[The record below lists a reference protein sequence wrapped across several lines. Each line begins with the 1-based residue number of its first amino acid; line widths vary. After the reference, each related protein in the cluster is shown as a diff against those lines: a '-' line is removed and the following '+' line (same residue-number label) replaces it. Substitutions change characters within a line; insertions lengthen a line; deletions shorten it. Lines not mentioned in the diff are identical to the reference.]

1 MSRLVTLY
9 YKKRS
14 WLKYKTYLS
23 SLGIRFALTQ
33 LKAALVEIVRNF
45 DIHVNPKTRSD
56 DQIDDT
62 FFMATLKGGIWLDF
76 KER

>member
-1 MSRLVTLY
+1 
-9 YKKRS
+9 
-14 WLKYKTYLS
+14 
-23 SLGIRFALTQ
+23 
-33 LKAALVEIVRNF
+33 VEIVRNF
-45 DIHVNPKTRSD
+45 DVHVNSKTRSD